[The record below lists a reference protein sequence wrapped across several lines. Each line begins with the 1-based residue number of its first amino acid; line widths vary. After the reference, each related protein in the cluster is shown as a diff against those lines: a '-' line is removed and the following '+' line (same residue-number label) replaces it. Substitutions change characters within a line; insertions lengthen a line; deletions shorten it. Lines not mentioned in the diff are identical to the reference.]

1 MIETKTI
8 KVANYQVLELIHESL
23 QTLVYRGRNME
34 SGQPVIVK
42 LMRNEYPSFKELVQF
57 HNHYTIAKNL
67 DIPGI
72 VKPYALEPYK
82 NGYALIMEDIGNISL
97 AEYQR
102 QFSMSIEQVL
112 EISLQLA
119 DILHYLHQNCII
131 HKDIKPANILI
142 HPETKQVKLIDFS
155 ISSLLPKETQSLQ
168 TPNVLEGSLAYIS
181 PEQTGRMNRGI
192 DYRSDFYSLGVT
204 FYELLTGK
212 LPFESEDPLELV
224 HAHIAKT
231 PPLIPEYQIP
241 TPLANIVLK
250 LMAKNA
256 EERYQSA
263 LGLKFDLKKCYV
275 QYQETGK
282 IKPFALGEQDRS
294 DRFLIPEKLYGR
306 EKEVQTLLD
315 AFERVAEGQTE
326 LMLVAGYSGIGKTAV
341 VNEVH
346 KPITQQKGY
355 FIKGKFDQFNRNI
368 PFNAFVQVFR
378 SLMEQLLGESDA
390 ELQKWKTK
398 ILKVVGTNG
407 QVIIDVIPELE
418 KVIGKQPPAPE
429 LSGNAA
435 QNRFNLLFQKF
446 IAVFTTKEH
455 PLVMFLD
462 DLQWADSAS
471 LNLMNVLMR
480 DNETGYLL
488 LLGTYRDNEVFPAHP
503 LMLTLAELEKRCDPA
518 SALALAQLLRRRQ
531 LLCKRQDASGQT
543 PRRRKTQAVRPRV
556 GDRRKGMRTKRG
568 NDDQER
574 ERAPREQEAVISTIT
589 LAPLAQDHVNRLV
602 AETLSC
608 TMELAAPFTEL
619 IYRKTKGNPF
629 FTTQFLK
636 GLYEDQLIVFN
647 RQWGY
652 WECDLVKVQDA
663 ALTDDVVEFMAGRLQ
678 KLPEATQEILKLAA
692 CIGNQFYLET
702 LAIVRESALEEV
714 AAELWPAL
722 QERMVL
728 PLGEAY
734 KFFQGREKDEEKVD
748 SIAVGYRFL
757 HDRVQQA
764 AYSLIPEEQKEITH
778 YRIGQLL
785 LETIPLE
792 NREERIFDLIGQL
805 NYGKTLITEQNKR
818 DELAQLN
825 LIACRKALSSTAYQ
839 AGREYANI
847 GLYLL
852 GENPWQSQYKISLI
866 FHNLAAE
873 FASLCGDFTAMER
886 YIETVILEA
895 KSLIE
900 QATVYR
906 IKIEA
911 YVTQNKLIE
920 AIRIGQN
927 FLEQMGIMFP
937 ESPTLEDTKN
947 EIAEIELIIGDQYLE
962 NLLDLPIMTNRE
974 QIVILEIA
982 TSIMPATYI
991 AAPPLHLS
999 LVTLSVRLS
1008 LQFGNTPEASYGY
1021 VSYGVIL
1028 SSFQQIEKGVKFG
1041 QLALKIVSKFNAKMF
1056 KTRILFVF
1064 TLFLLHRQS
1073 HLKKTLPLI
1082 QEAYTTAL
1090 EVGNLE
1096 FVGYAAQA
1104 FCLYSFLSGQP
1115 LESLEPQVRSYCNSL
1130 VQFNQLTTGN
1140 WCRIYWQSI
1149 LNLLENPETPLILS
1163 GKAFQEQEL
1172 IPDLT
1177 AANDLWGLYFFHLY
1191 KLMLAYL
1198 LGEVESARYHAVEG
1212 RKYLV
1217 ATLGAATEPVFYF
1230 YDSLSLIAMFRFL
1243 PSKTSDTIEKV
1254 TENQI
1259 KLQQQWANHAPM
1271 NYQHKVDL
1279 VEAEKC
1285 QVLGQKLEAMELYDR
1300 AIFGAKENEY
1310 IQEEAL
1316 ANELAA
1322 KFYLEWGKETI
1333 AEAYLQKAYYCYTKW
1348 GAKAKTDDLEKRYP
1362 QLLSPILQREQL
1374 GLTANSMIAT
1384 LTKGT
1389 VSSTSTNT
1397 STGKLLDLAALM
1409 KASRSL
1415 SEEIDLERTIAN
1427 LMQVIQ
1433 ENAGAETVALML
1445 FEEDILM
1452 LAAHATGEEMS
1463 VMNIP
1468 VETSHNVPL
1477 TLINRVKNTNEHL
1490 VLENAKEVNDYAGDA
1505 YIQQH
1510 QPQSVLCLP
1519 LIDRGQL
1526 IGILYLENNQA
1537 RGAFTIDR
1545 IEVLNLLCSQAAI
1558 ALQNAQLYEK
1568 EQQALIDLQQAQL
1581 QLVQSEKMATLGNL
1595 VARIA
1600 HEINNPIGFI
1610 GGNVSAAQE
1619 YVQNLLA
1626 GLSLYQKHSQ
1636 LSDEIVEELED
1647 LDLEFIAEDFP
1658 KLIASMQAGCDIIRN
1673 ISKSLRTFSR
1683 TDTYNKTE
1691 FNVHDGIDSTLLI
1704 LKYRL
1709 KANKERPAIEIV
1721 KNYGDI
1727 PEIKCY
1733 PGQLNQVFMNLLA
1746 NAIDALDQS
1755 NAGKTYKEIEK
1766 EHNRITMKTALSEKK
1781 KSVIVQIYDN
1791 GTGMPEA
1798 VKARIF
1804 DQGFT
1809 TKEVGKGTGLG
1820 MAIAHQIVT

>member
-1 MIETKTI
+1 
-8 KVANYQVLELIHESL
+8 
-23 QTLVYRGRNME
+23 
-34 SGQPVIVK
+34 
-42 LMRNEYPSFKELVQF
+42 
-57 HNHYTIAKNL
+57 
-67 DIPGI
+67 
-72 VKPYALEPYK
+72 
-82 NGYALIMEDIGNISL
+82 
-97 AEYQR
+97 
-102 QFSMSIEQVL
+102 
-112 EISLQLA
+112 
-119 DILHYLHQNCII
+119 
-131 HKDIKPANILI
+131 
-142 HPETKQVKLIDFS
+142 
-155 ISSLLPKETQSLQ
+155 
-168 TPNVLEGSLAYIS
+168 
-181 PEQTGRMNRGI
+181 
-192 DYRSDFYSLGVT
+192 
-204 FYELLTGK
+204 
-212 LPFESEDPLELV
+212 
-224 HAHIAKT
+224 
-231 PPLIPEYQIP
+231 
-241 TPLANIVLK
+241 
-250 LMAKNA
+250 
-256 EERYQSA
+256 
-263 LGLKFDLKKCYV
+263 
-275 QYQETGK
+275 
-282 IKPFALGEQDRS
+282 
-294 DRFLIPEKLYGR
+294 
-306 EKEVQTLLD
+306 
-315 AFERVAEGQTE
+315 
-326 LMLVAGYSGIGKTAV
+326 
-341 VNEVH
+341 
-346 KPITQQKGY
+346 
-355 FIKGKFDQFNRNI
+355 
-368 PFNAFVQVFR
+368 
-378 SLMEQLLGESDA
+378 
-390 ELQKWKTK
+390 
-398 ILKVVGTNG
+398 
-407 QVIIDVIPELE
+407 
-418 KVIGKQPPAPE
+418 
-429 LSGNAA
+429 
-435 QNRFNLLFQKF
+435 
-446 IAVFTTKEH
+446 
-455 PLVMFLD
+455 
-462 DLQWADSAS
+462 
-471 LNLMNVLMR
+471 
-480 DNETGYLL
+480 
-488 LLGTYRDNEVFPAHP
+488 
-503 LMLTLAELEKRCDPA
+503 MLTLAELEKRCDPA
-518 SALALAQLLRRRQ
+518 SA
-531 LLCKRQDASGQT
+531 KDASGHT
-543 PRRRKTQAVRPRV
+543 PRRQKTQAVIPRV
-556 GDRRKGMRTKRG
+556 ADRRKGMLTKRG
-568 NDDQER
+568 NADQER
-574 ERAPREQEAVISTIT
+574 ERAPREQEAAISTIT
-589 LAPLAQDHVNRLV
+589 LAPLAQDNINRLV
-602 AETLSC
+602 AETLIC
-608 TMELAAPFTEL
+608 PMEVAAPFTEL

-636 GLYEDQLIVFN
+636 GLYEDRLIVFN
-647 RQWGY
+647 RQCGY

-663 ALTDDVVEFMAGRLQ
+663 SLTDDVVEFMAGRLQ
-678 KLPEATQEILKLAA
+678 KLPEGTQEILKLAA
-692 CIGNQFYLET
+692 CIGNQFDLKT
-702 LAIVRESALEEV
+702 LAIVQESALEEV

-722 QERMVL
+722 QERMVV

-734 KFFQGREKDEEKVD
+734 KFFQGREKDEEKAD

-764 AYSLIPEEQKEITH
+764 AYSLIPEEHKEITH

-792 NREERIFDLIGQL
+792 NREGRIFDLIGQL

-818 DELAQLN
+818 DQLAQLN

-839 AGREYANI
+839 AGREYAKI

-900 QATVYR
+900 QVTVYR
-906 IKIEA
+906 IKIQA
-911 YVTQNKLIE
+911 YAAQNKLIE
-920 AIRIGQN
+920 AIRSAQH
-927 FLEQMGIMFP
+927 FLQQMGIMFP

-947 EIAEIELIIGDQYLE
+947 EIAEIERIMGDRDIEDLV
-962 NLLDLPIMTNRE
+962 DLPIITNRE
-974 QIVILEIA
+974 KIVILEIA
-982 TSIMPATYI
+982 ASIMPATYI
-991 AAPPLHLS
+991 AAPLLHVLV
-999 LVTLSVRLS
+999 VTLSIKLS
-1008 LQFGNTPEASYGY
+1008 LQFGNSPEGGFGY

-1041 QLALKIVSKFNAKMF
+1041 ELALKVISKLNAKTF
-1056 KTRILFVF
+1056 KARVLFVF
-1064 TLFLLHRQS
+1064 TLFLLHRKS
-1073 HLKKTLPLI
+1073 HLKKTLPLM
-1082 QEAYTTAL
+1082 QEVYTTAL

-1115 LESLEPQVRSYCNSL
+1115 LESLEPQVCSYCNSL

-1198 LGEVESARYHAVEG
+1198 LGEVESTRYHAVEG

-1230 YDSLSLIAMFRFL
+1230 YDSLSLIAMLRFL
-1243 PSKTSDTIEKV
+1243 PSETSDTIEKV

-1271 NYQHKVDL
+1271 NHQHKVDL
-1279 VEAEKC
+1279 VEAEKF

-1300 AIFGAKENEY
+1300 AIAGAKENEY

-1362 QLLSPILQREQL
+1362 QLLSPILQRQQL
-1374 GLTANSMIAT
+1374 GLSANSMIT
-1384 LTKGT
+1384 TITKGR
-1389 VSSTSTNT
+1389 VSSTST

-1433 ENAGAETVALML
+1433 ENAGAETVAIMI
-1445 FEEDILM
+1445 FEKDILM
-1452 LAAHATGEEMS
+1452 LAAHGTGEEMS
-1463 VMNIP
+1463 VINIP
-1468 VETSHNVPL
+1468 VESSHNVPL
-1477 TLINRVKNTNEHL
+1477 TLINRVKNTREHL

-1537 RGAFTIDR
+1537 RGAFTSDR
-1545 IEVLNLLCSQAAI
+1545 IEILNLLCSQAAI

-1595 VARIA
+1595 VAGIA
-1600 HEINNPIGFI
+1600 HEINNPIGFL
-1610 GGNVSAAQE
+1610 GGNVHAAQE
-1619 YVQNLLA
+1619 YVQDLLA
-1626 GLSLYQKHSQ
+1626 GLSLYQEHSH
-1636 LSDEIVEELED
+1636 LSDEIVEELEE

-1658 KLIASMQAGCDIIRN
+1658 KLIASMQAGCDLIRN

-1683 TDTYNKTE
+1683 TDTYKKTE

-1709 KANKERPAIEIV
+1709 KANQERPAIEIV

-1755 NAGKTYKEIEK
+1755 NAGKTYQEIEK
-1766 EHNRITMKTALSEKK
+1766 EHNRITMGTALSEKK
-1781 KSVIVQIYDN
+1781 KSVIVQISDN
-1791 GTGMPEA
+1791 GMGMPEE

-1820 MAIAHQIVT
+1820 MAIARQIVEEKHGGKIICDSELGKGTEFIISLPLS